1 MSASTSQRLW
11 QGVRLLGAPLGLGA
25 VVWWVG
31 PQALWAALRGADGR
45 WLAAGLLCALAGNVL
60 AALRWGELVRWLG
73 HAVKPRWS
81 LGVYFQAAAISALL
95 PGAVVGGDLFRVW
108 QLQREG
114 CSSGVAGLSVVLD
127 RLSGLWI
134 LLALAAL
141 GLFGG
146 LGAPEMERLRDLF
159 QVPAAWSTVWLAT
172 GSLTA
177 VLLLPLAVLW
187 ALAALAGWGAGA
199 GRRRATALAL
209 LQRPG
214 GLRQYLWQAAV
225 SLLVH
230 VCTVSAWVCGAHAFG
245 ITLPV
250 WLIAVTTAP
259 ILLLAS
265 MPVSFGGWG
274 TREAAAVAAWSAF
287 GVAPALAASAAAT
300 YGVYALLQT
309 PLALWPRQS
318 RHRIPDGE
326 AGSTPL

>member
-1 MSASTSQRLW
+1 MSASTSPRLW
-11 QGVRLLGAPLGLGA
+11 QVLRLLGAPLGLGA

-73 HAVKPRWS
+73 QTVASRWS

-108 QLQREG
+108 QLQRDG
-114 CSSGVAGLSVVLD
+114 GSASVAGLSVVLD

-146 LGAPEMERLRDLF
+146 VGAPEMDRLRDLLH
-159 QVPAAWSTVWLAT
+159 VPVAWSTVWLAT
-172 GSLTA
+172 CSLTA

-187 ALAALAGWGAGA
+187 ALAGWGAGA

-230 VCTVSAWVCGAHAFG
+230 VCTVSAWICAAHAFG

-300 YGVYALLQT
+300 YGVYALLQA
-309 PLALWPRQS
+309 PLALWPRQP
-318 RHRIPDGE
+318 RHRTPVGK
-326 AGSTPL
+326 AGSTPP